1 MNVLFMRCRS
11 KKNPE
16 RSGFFLIFSKNLDS
30 GACQVKNLKREKL
43 SDFLGLTDIFSAKN
57 VVTNEKTPHVQ
68 TRLPRRP
75 AINHHTPMW
84 LIPRAPS
91 VI

>member
-16 RSGFFLIFSKNLDS
+16 RSGFFFIFSKNLDS

-43 SDFLGLTDIFSAKN
+43 SDFLGLTDIFSVKN
-57 VVTNEKTPHVQ
+57 RIKKRRTSRQDCPDGR
-68 TRLPRRP
+68 RLMIILPCG
-75 AINHHTPMW
+75 
-84 LIPRAPS
+84 
-91 VI
+91 

>member
-16 RSGFFLIFSKNLDS
+16 RSGFFFIFSKNLDS

-43 SDFLGLTDIFSAKN
+43 SDYLGLTDIFFCQKCSNKLKN
-57 VVTNEKTPHVQ
+57 AARPDKIAQ
-68 TRLPRRP
+68 T
-75 AINHHTPMW
+75 AGD
-84 LIPRAPS
+84 
-91 VI
+91 

>member
-16 RSGFFLIFSKNLDS
+16 RSGFFSKNLDS

-43 SDFLGLTDIFSAKN
+43 SDFLGLTDIFSVKN
-57 VVTNEKTPHVQ
+57 VVTN
-68 TRLPRRP
+68 
-75 AINHHTPMW
+75 
-84 LIPRAPS
+84 
-91 VI
+91 

>member
-30 GACQVKNLKREKL
+30 VACQVKNLKREKL
-43 SDFLGLTDIFSAKN
+43 SDFLGLTDVSFCLKCSNKLKN
-57 VVTNEKTPHVQ
+57 AARPDKIAQ
-68 TRLPRRP
+68 T
-75 AINHHTPMW
+75 AGD
-84 LIPRAPS
+84 
-91 VI
+91 

>member
-16 RSGFFLIFSKNLDS
+16 RSGFFFIFSKNLDS

-43 SDFLGLTDIFSAKN
+43 SDFLGLTDIFLSK
-57 VVTNEKTPHVQ
+57 
-68 TRLPRRP
+68 
-75 AINHHTPMW
+75 I
-84 LIPRAPS
+84 
-91 VI
+91 